1 MRMKPFTILALALF
15 GCGAPP
21 VDDFRS
27 EGGTAPDPT
36 GVIEGTVLYQGPR
49 PACERDEAGNATRLR
64 GRVVLTLFLF
74 DNPPPPT
81 GSAASAANLL
91 TIPATLLF
99 SSLEDCMPPEG
110 SREVLT
116 RSVDFTWPELPLG
129 QDYQIRGFF
138 DYDQDFNPF
147 FSVSNLP
154 TAGDIAG
161 GALVSPT
168 TPSLGF
174 RRVSFDGVEDQPN
187 GQVIPGV
194 TVSLGLPIRTERP
207 AFTFAALPLR
217 SEETLPFRADPIATE
232 EALHALTNGTLNL
245 YARDPADPATAALN
259 AAMAEGGLSIDTS
272 DDLGY
277 AWYVQPVDAN
287 GDGAQDLHP
296 ILGRSAGV
304 PWYFPITIMQ
314 RARSAIEVQ
323 AGIPSAT
330 LIPTVRPLAVQTK
343 TVWYPTIDV
352 TIPPVAVVQTFPD
365 ARCQF
370 PFVPPGNTADHLE
383 GGGLVTVE
391 CAELPTGYYGIN
403 VLHGVAG
410 GRIVGNTACDPM
422 PGPSEPSVD
431 EQCGVGVPCVMS
443 RCTVGP
449 RVSDTSWNIF
459 SGSFSSQ
466 AWTIPNP
473 LGDPAQ
479 VASPVPA
486 QGNGALYV
494 VYDDDP
500 DDALGRLSGRA
511 ECAIAPT
518 SGADDTPKEVV
529 YTDFANFGDA
539 ADEVRALC
547 CAPVRHL
554 CGLPL
559 CPLVP
564 ASPGAPDGPRIRSS
578 PTRVEGNVPD
588 CIPFEMPAF
597 CCEE

>member
-1 MRMKPFTILALALF
+1 MRTKLFTTLALGLL

-36 GVIEGTVLYQGPR
+36 GVVEGTVLYQGPR
-49 PACERDEAGNATRLR
+49 PACDHDEAGNATRFR
-64 GRVVLTLFLF
+64 GRVIMTLFLF
-74 DNPPPPT
+74 DDPPPPT
-81 GSAASAANLL
+81 GSATSAANLL
-91 TIPATLLF
+91 TIPAARLF

-110 SREVLT
+110 SAEILT
-116 RSVDFTWPELPLG
+116 RSVGFTWPELPLG
-129 QDYQIRGFF
+129 HDYQIRGFF
-138 DYDQDFNPF
+138 DYDEDFNPF

-154 TAGDIAG
+154 TAGDLAG
-161 GALVSPT
+161 GALVSSTNPA
-168 TPSLGF
+168 LGF
-174 RRVSFDGVEDQPN
+174 RRISFASAAIQPN
-187 GQVIPGV
+187 GQIIRGIAV
-194 TVSLGLPIRTERP
+194 TLGLPVRTERP
-207 AFTFAALPLR
+207 VFTYSALPLR
-217 SEETLPFRADPIATE
+217 SGQTFPFRADLVAQ
-232 EALHALTNGTLNL
+232 EAALYALTNGKLNL
-245 YARDPADPATAALN
+245 YSRDPADPETSALN
-259 AAMAEGGLSIDTS
+259 TALAEGGLSIDTS

-287 GDGAQDLHP
+287 GDGEQDLHP

-330 LIPTVRPLAVQTK
+330 LIPTVRPLQVRTK
-343 TVWYPTIDV
+343 TVWYPTIDMA
-352 TIPPVAVVQTFPD
+352 IPPVAVVQTFPD

-370 PFVPPGNTADHLE
+370 PFVPPGNTADRLE
-383 GGGLVTVE
+383 GGGLVSVE

-410 GRIVGNTACDPM
+410 GRVVGNTSCDPM
-422 PGPSEPSVD
+422 PGPTEPSVD
-431 EQCGVGVPCVMS
+431 EQCGVGIPCIAN
-443 RCTVGP
+443 RCSVQP
-449 RVSDTSWNIF
+449 QVSDTSWNIL
-459 SGSFSSQ
+459 SGSFSGQ

-479 VASPVPA
+479 LSSPIPA
-486 QGNGALYV
+486 QGNGSLYV

-500 DDALGRLSGRA
+500 DNSMGRLSGRE
-511 ECAIAPT
+511 ECLVAPT
-518 SGADDTPKEVV
+518 SGADDTPKEVA
-529 YTDFANFGDA
+529 YTDFANFGEA
-539 ADEVRALC
+539 AGEVRELC

-554 CGLPL
+554 CEVPL

-597 CCEE
+597 CCGE